1 MNSLNKFTMLCSLY
15 RENRGEKYETEIT
28 NYLINLSFTHGM
40 RNNKLINLY
49 VQNGSHLY
57 LSKLI

>member
-1 MNSLNKFTMLCSLY
+1 MLCSLY
-15 RENRGEKYETEIT
+15 RENRGGKMKTEIT
-28 NYLINLSFTHGM
+28 NYLTNLSFTHGM

-49 VQNGSHLY
+49 IQNGSRLH